1 MKERYLKY
9 LPVINGTP
17 RCFTEMKKWE
27 LLKEVID
34 KKGTRCKDKLKQ
46 TVLVNHSDKEALNN
60 KKNKINNSSKDPNK
74 NL

>member
-1 MKERYLKY
+1 
-9 LPVINGTP
+9 
-17 RCFTEMKKWE
+17 MKKWE
-27 LLKEVID
+27 LLKEVND

-60 KKNKINNSSKDPNK
+60 KKNIINNSSKDPNK